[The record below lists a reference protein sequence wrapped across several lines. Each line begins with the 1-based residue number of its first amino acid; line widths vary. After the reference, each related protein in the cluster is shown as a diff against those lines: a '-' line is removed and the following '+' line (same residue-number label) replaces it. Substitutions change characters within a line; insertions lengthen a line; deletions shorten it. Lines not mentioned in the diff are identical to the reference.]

1 MSQVEHLLTVQDEL
15 GECPIW
21 DPAEQAL
28 YWVDIEGNRV
38 HRYEP
43 ASGCHEI
50 RQPGF
55 PMTAF
60 GLRDTGGWITAAKN
74 GLAFWNWHT
83 GCYEF
88 VADPVADVPNIRF
101 NDGVVDRQGRFWAGT
116 LNEADL
122 NAPDSALFRLDPDG
136 STHQLDTGFAT
147 SNGLCLSPDSK
158 TLYFVDMFHSQI
170 LAYDHDP
177 ATGALENRRVFAAVP
192 EEAGL
197 PDGLTI
203 DSEGFVWNA
212 RWGGWRVTR
221 YDPNG
226 QIEREIRLPVQNVT
240 RCAFGGEQLDVLFI
254 NSAWYGLSAA
264 ERKAQPLAGDLF
276 CIQVDVKGLAEPK
289 FMG

>member
-28 YWVDIEGNRV
+28 YWVDIEGSRV
-38 HRYEP
+38 HRYESV
-43 ASGCHEI
+43 SGCHEI

-60 GLRDTGGWITAAKN
+60 GLRAAGGWITAAKN

-83 GCYEF
+83 CDYEF
-88 VADPVADVPNIRF
+88 ITDPVADIPNIRF
-101 NDGVVDRQGRFWAGT
+101 NDGVVDSQGRFWAGT

-122 NAPDSALFRLDPDG
+122 NAPDSSLFRLDPDG

-158 TLYFVDMFHSQI
+158 TLYFVDMFHSKI

-177 ATGALENRRVFAAVP
+177 ATGAVENRRVFATVP

-240 RCAFGGEQLDVLFI
+240 RCAFGGNQLDVLFI
-254 NSAWYGLSAA
+254 NSAWYGLSPA

-276 CIQVDVKGLAEPK
+276 CVQVDVKGLAEPK